1 MTGAGPPPGTDT
13 GAAPASAGSA
23 TGSVTDVAAT
33 AGSVTLRRALGLRTV
48 VSTSTGLAFAAVEY
62 LAAAGLVVYV
72 AGDSAWIA
80 VMTAGLLALVAWG
93 CFSELNGMFPT
104 AAAIRLYMRRAMDDR
119 VALII
124 TFSYL
129 TTIVLV
135 VAADAFIVGAAIAHV
150 LNQSRWVAAVVIAAL
165 LATAVTANLRGVTV
179 AGGVQDVAT
188 YSVLLATAVVAVS
201 ALMRSHGAL
210 RFPFSPLHGHHPGDF
225 VEAVALGV
233 FLFSAF
239 EWVTTSAE
247 EVRHPP
253 DIHRGM
259 LIALAALVTVC
270 SLITVAM
277 SHVLDHRQLVS
288 SYPQLFLGRAAFG
301 QAGLWLMAAVTAAT
315 AVNTF
320 NGGFITAS
328 RFIYAT
334 AREGTLPPLLARLN
348 DRAVPWV
355 PVVALGVS
363 SLVVSLVV
371 AATGCW
377 AVLVAVGAALEA
389 LIYAVAAFCVLR
401 LMARLPA
408 HHRPFRLRAR
418 RVLGVLGVGVFGL
431 LAVVASVSVS
441 NHFDLVPVVVLAVC
455 ASLSAT
461 YVLVVLPRV
470 RAAEEARRAARGR
483 RRPPR
488 RPADASASPPG
499 EAPAGAS

>member
-1 MTGAGPPPGTDT
+1 VTAAGTGAD
-13 GAAPASAGSA
+13 GAGAE
-23 TGSVTDVAAT
+23 VV
-33 AGSVTLRRALGLRTV
+33 LRRALGLRTV
-48 VSTSTGLAFAAVEY
+48 VSTSTGLAFAALEY

-80 VMTAGLLALVAWG
+80 VATAGLLALVAWG

-104 AAAIRLYMRRAMDDR
+104 AAAIRLYMKRSMDDR
-119 VALII
+119 VALTI
-124 TFSYL
+124 TFTYL

-135 VAADAFIVGAAIAHV
+135 VAADAFIVGSAISHV
-150 LNQSRWVAAVVIAAL
+150 LGQSTWVAGLVIAAL
-165 LATAVTANLRGVTV
+165 LAAAVASNLRGVKV

-188 YSVLLATAVVAVS
+188 YCVLAVTTVVALT
-201 ALMRSHGAL
+201 ALVRSHRAL
-210 RFPFSPLHGHHPGDF
+210 RFPLSPLHGHHPGDF
-225 VEAVALGV
+225 LEAVALGV

-247 EVRHPP
+247 EVRRPR

-259 LIALAALVTVC
+259 LVALALLVVVC

-277 SHVLDHRQLVS
+277 SHVLDHHQLVS

-301 QAGLWLMAAVTAAT
+301 RAGLWLMAGVTAAT

-334 AREGTLPPLLARLN
+334 AREGSLPPALARLN

-355 PVVALGVS
+355 PVVALGAA

-371 AATGCW
+371 AATGSW
-377 AVLVAVGAALEA
+377 SVLVAVGAALEA
-389 LIYAVAAFCVLR
+389 MIYAVAAYCVLSLR
-401 LMARLPA
+401 SRLPEVD
-408 HHRPFRLRAR
+408 RPFRLRAPR
-418 RVLGVLGVGVFGL
+418 LLAGFGLVVFGVL
-431 LAVVASVSVS
+431 AAVASVSVS
-441 NHFDLVPVVVLAVC
+441 NHFDLVPLIVIGAGAGLSALYVLA
-455 ASLSAT
+455 
-461 YVLVVLPRV
+461 VLPRV

-488 RPADASASPPG
+488 RPADAPR
-499 EAPAGAS
+499 